1 MLEKLSEIS
10 ARTQAG
16 QFDCTDL
23 IRCAYNLNETE
34 MSIIEQCTSDKGNTI
49 AEISKIVG
57 KDRSTVHRSLEKL
70 KSCGLC
76 FKERKSGSPRGF
88 VDLYRILP
96 RKEILLK
103 AEKNLDTC
111 YTQIKK
117 MLAEVN
123 GN

>member
-23 IRCAYNLNETE
+23 IRCAYNLNETD
-34 MSIIEQCTSDKGNTI
+34 MGIIEQCSNNEERTI
-49 AEISKIVG
+49 KEISNILG

-70 KSCGLC
+70 RSCGLC
-76 FKERKSGSPRGF
+76 FKERKGGASRGF
-88 VDLYRILP
+88 VDFYRILP
-96 RKEILLK
+96 KKEILKK
-103 AEKNLDTC
+103 AEQNLDIC

-117 MLAEVN
+117 LLAESN